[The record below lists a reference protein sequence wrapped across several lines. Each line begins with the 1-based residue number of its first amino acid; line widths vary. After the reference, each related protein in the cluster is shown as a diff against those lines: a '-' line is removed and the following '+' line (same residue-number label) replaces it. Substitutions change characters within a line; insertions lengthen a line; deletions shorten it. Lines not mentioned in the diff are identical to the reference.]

1 MTKIRDQEFLNQFG
15 QRIRKLRLENNLSQ
29 FDLEAI
35 SNIDRVQIERIENGK
50 VNTTISTAAQIA
62 KAFNIS
68 LSKLFDF

>member
-1 MTKIRDQEFLNQFG
+1 MTKIRDQEFLTEFG

-50 VNTTISTAAQIA
+50 INTTISTALQLA
-62 KAFNIS
+62 KAFDIS